1 MDLTGCFL
9 VQTIVVLVNLKIM
22 VQTTNHTFWSVSSQ
36 VLTILSFYA
45 VFFVLSEFSIAGSTL
60 RGFFPILFVY
70 RIQWLLLCFFTIC
83 YMLIDTGLQTIDE
96 YLFKKIEELEYEEDL
111 SYQTYVQG
119 EKQHRQ
125 ARTTGYKHTGFA
137 FAGDAGND
145 MLITEKI
152 RLRLQAALA
161 GQLAAMSIVDDFS
174 AGYASGPKTGR
185 ESSMVERESK

>member
-22 VQTTNHTFWSVSSQ
+22 VQTTNHTVWSVSSQ

-45 VFFVLSEFSIAGSTL
+45 VFALLSYTTLISSTL
-60 RGFFPILFVY
+60 QGFFPILFVY

-83 YMLIDTGLQTIDE
+83 YMLIDSGLQTVDE
-96 YLFKKIEELEYEEDL
+96 YLFNKIEELEYEEDL

-125 ARTTGYKHTGFA
+125 ARATGYKHTGFA

-152 RLRLQAALA
+152 RLRL
-161 GQLAAMSIVDDFS
+161 
-174 AGYASGPKTGR
+174 
-185 ESSMVERESK
+185 